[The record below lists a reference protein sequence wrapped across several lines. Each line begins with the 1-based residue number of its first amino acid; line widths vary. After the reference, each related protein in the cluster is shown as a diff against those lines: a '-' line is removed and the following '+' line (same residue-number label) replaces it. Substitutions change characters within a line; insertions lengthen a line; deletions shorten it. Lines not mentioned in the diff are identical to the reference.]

1 MSKRYDQCKASIKRY
16 MQKLENITF
25 RVPKGRKAEIEAY
38 AAAAGKSVNGLITD
52 LLRQEMGMTEEEWK
66 KPPAEEAETEE
77 PFTLLLAGQNT

>member
-1 MSKRYDQCKASIKRY
+1 MSKHYDQCKASIKRY
-16 MQKLENITF
+16 MEKMEIITF
-25 RVPKGRKAEIEAY
+25 RMPKGRRAEIEAY

-77 PFTLLLAGQNT
+77 P

>member
-1 MSKRYDQCKASIKRY
+1 MSKYYQQQKAAIERYL
-16 MQKLENITF
+16 QKLERLVF

-66 KPPAEEAETEE
+66 KPPAEEAEKEE
-77 PFTLLLAGQNT
+77 P

>member
-1 MSKRYDQCKASIKRY
+1 MSKYYQQQKAAIERYL
-16 MQKLENITF
+16 QKLERLVF

-77 PFTLLLAGQNT
+77 P

>member
-1 MSKRYDQCKASIKRY
+1 MEVGKLTKHYQQRKEANARYDKIFDRVV
-16 MQKLENITF
+16 F
-25 RVPKGRKAEIEAY
+25 RTPKGRKAEIEAY

-77 PFTLLLAGQNT
+77 P

>member
-1 MSKRYDQCKASIKRY
+1 MSKYYQQQKAAIERYL
-16 MQKLENITF
+16 QKLERLVF

-52 LLRQEMGMTEEEWK
+52 LLRKEMGMTEEEWK

-77 PFTLLLAGQNT
+77 P

>member
-1 MSKRYDQCKASIKRY
+1 MSKYYQQQKAAIERYL
-16 MQKLENITF
+16 QKLERLVF

-66 KPPAEEAETEE
+66 KPPAEEAEKEE
-77 PFTLLLAGQNT
+77 S

>member
-1 MSKRYDQCKASIKRY
+1 MSKHYDQCKASIKRY
-16 MQKLENITF
+16 MQKMDIITF
-25 RVPKGRKAEIEAY
+25 RVPKGRRAQIDAH

-77 PFTLLLAGQNT
+77 P